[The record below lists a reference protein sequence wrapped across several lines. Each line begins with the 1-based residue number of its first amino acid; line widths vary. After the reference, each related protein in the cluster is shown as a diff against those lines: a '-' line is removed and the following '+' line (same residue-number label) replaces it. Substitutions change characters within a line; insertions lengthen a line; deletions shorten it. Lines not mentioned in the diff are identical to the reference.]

1 MDAVL
6 GQALLI
12 AALIAGVLLVAVV
25 YMATQAVFRGKAD
38 EKYVFE
44 SDGPQA
50 DRAYKAGH

>member
-6 GQALLI
+6 SQALLI

-25 YMATQAVFRGKAD
+25 YMVTQAVFGGKAQD
-38 EKYVFE
+38 GYVFE

>member
-6 GQALLI
+6 AQALLI

>member
-6 GQALLI
+6 AQALLV

-25 YMATQAVFRGKAD
+25 YMVTKAVFGGKAD
-38 EKYVFE
+38 ERYVFE